1 MDSSKFLIIFGVS
14 LISYFVFDFVLSN
27 ILLYVMGG
35 IVGNTLE
42 EGLNAVGLK
51 ASIELVCLTWIT
63 LLLSVVMLY
72 YKIYNKIMKFIF
84 VILIFLLLY
93 VIDTYFG
100 EVLDNLTKDSKNVLV
115 VNNIIIAF
123 LILVKSVLLSI
134 IVYFDMNRN

>member
-1 MDSSKFLIIFGVS
+1 
-14 LISYFVFDFVLSN
+14 
-27 ILLYVMGG
+27 MGG